1 MECIRNIRW
10 IDPTP
15 GGRLQSSHMEGKM
28 MKGQK
33 AGVVDSRPAGHVQA
47 GRALISLKR
56 HVQRW
61 LELHRQRRLLAQMS
75 DGALKDLGLSRADI
89 QQEVERPFWDDP
101 LKR

>member
-1 MECIRNIRW
+1 
-10 IDPTP
+10 
-15 GGRLQSSHMEGKM
+15 M

-33 AGVVDSRPAGHVQA
+33 AGVVDSRSVEHVQA